1 MFKHASSLVQGGMAL
16 LLLTAAVPAA
26 AQPDNVNFR
35 FNSGQPVQPIYEGWQ
50 RNPDGTISMY
60 FGYINRNYAED
71 LSVPIASGNSF
82 SPGAPDRGQP
92 TLFYSRIHRQ
102 LFNVKVPGNWGKTQ
116 ELTWTVTANG
126 TTLKAVGWMQPEW
139 EIDAEGG
146 GQTQNEEARKNKAP
160 TLEVDP
166 RATVSLSNRLT
177 LTAKVADDGLPKPR
191 EKKKTVAV
199 GQESPPTLLPLPS
212 DAEVPVNVP
221 EAPDPGRVRRGS
233 GPQGLAVNWIVWRG
247 PAAATFTP
255 PAAAGVKD
263 GQAVVTAV
271 FKQPGTYLLR
281 AKATDGALSSET
293 REVTVTV
300 TP

>member
-1 MFKHASSLVQGGMAL
+1 MFKHASWLVQGGLAL
-16 LLLTAAVPAA
+16 LLLTAAVPAT

-60 FGYINRNYAED
+60 FGYINRNYAEE
-71 LSVPIASGNSF
+71 LPVPIGSANSF
-82 SPGAPDRGQP
+82 SPGTPDRGQP

-146 GQTQNEEARKNKAP
+146 GQTRNEEARKNKAP
-160 TLEVDP
+160 TLEVDG

-177 LTAKVADDGLPKPR
+177 LAARVADDGLPKPR
-191 EKKKTVAV
+191 GKKTVPI
-199 GQESPPTLLPLPS
+199 GQESPPTLLPLPG

-221 EAPDPGRVRRGS
+221 EAPEPGRVRRGS
-233 GPQGLAVNWIVWRG
+233 GPQGLAVNWLVWRG
-247 PAAATFTP
+247 PAAATFAP

-271 FKQPGTYLLR
+271 FKKPGTYVLR
-281 AKATDGALSSET
+281 AKATDGALSSEAK
-293 REVTVTV
+293 EVIVTV